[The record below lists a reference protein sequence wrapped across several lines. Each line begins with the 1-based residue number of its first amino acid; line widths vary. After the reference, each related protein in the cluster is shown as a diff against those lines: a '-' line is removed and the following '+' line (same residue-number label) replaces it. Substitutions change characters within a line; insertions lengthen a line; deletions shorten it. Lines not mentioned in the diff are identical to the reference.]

1 MKKSLALLLA
11 LMMFATILAGCAPA
25 AAVTPAAPT
34 ATPAPTDAASSAS
47 KDFGTDAEE
56 IAPKPGAIV
65 GEAKA
70 LNGQPLKLGVSFD
83 GSKISEIQI
92 LKMSETKWV
101 GDAAVV
107 QVIDDVVK
115 YQSVNVDTMS
125 GATIS
130 SKAAIEAVAN
140 AIKLKGLDPANY
152 QKKPEKPAASTK
164 AVEMK
169 SDVVIIGAGGAGLAA
184 AVSANQNGAKVIVF
198 EKMARIGG
206 NTVISGAA
214 YNAVDPKRQKAAG
227 IEDSIDKFYTQ
238 MYEGGDKKAKPELV
252 KTFVENAYP
261 ALEWLESLGMPFRDS
276 VFTVLGALWPRSHQ
290 PADPVGTGYF
300 NTYMKYINEHKDQV
314 QIYLNTEVTDIIK
327 ENGRVVGVKAK
338 NSDGIIT
345 AYAVKG
351 VIDAAGGFGANK
363 EMRNK
368 YNKIWPDLTN
378 IGTTNHPGATGDGMV
393 MAEKVGANL
402 IDMKEI
408 QLLPMGDPVTGSLSG
423 NIEQGVEN
431 RIFVN
436 KSGNRF
442 VDEGARRDVMTN
454 ALFKQQDSF
463 MWVIVDKHSYP
474 TGDTRNNF
482 NESID
487 QLIAEG
493 RAYKADTIEDLAK
506 QIGVDPKNLKNSVD
520 TFNKA
525 VDKSI
530 TDEFGRKLFKDKL
543 DTPPYY
549 AGARKPTV
557 HHTMGGVEITTSAQV
572 LDKDGKVIPGFYA
585 AGEVTGGI
593 HGGNRLGGNAV
604 PDTVIF
610 GKIAGESAALG
621 K

>member
-1 MKKSLALLLA
+1 MKRSLVLLLA
-11 LMMFATILAGCAPA
+11 LIMIASMLAGCAPA
-25 AAVTPAAPT
+25 AAVAPASAPTPTPA
-34 ATPAPTDAASSAS
+34 DAASSAS

-83 GSKISEIQI
+83 GSRISEVQI

-107 QVIDDVVK
+107 QVIDDIVK

-130 SKAAIEAVAN
+130 SKAAIEAVTN
-140 AIKLKGLDPANY
+140 AIKLKGLNPADY
-152 QKKPEKPAASTK
+152 QKKPEKTAASTK
-164 AVEMK
+164 AIEMK

-214 YNAVDPKRQKAAG
+214 YNAVDPKRQKPAG

-261 ALEWLESLGMPFRDS
+261 ALEWLESLGMPFRDT

-300 NTYMKYINEHKDQV
+300 NTYMKYINEHKDAV
-314 QIYLNTEVTDIIK
+314 QIYLNTEVTEIIK
-327 ENGRVVGVKAK
+327 ENGRVVGVNAK
-338 NSDGIIT
+338 NADGIIT
-345 AYAVKG
+345 AYAAKG

-393 MAEKVGANL
+393 MADKAGANL

-442 VDEGARRDVMTN
+442 VDEGSRRDVMTN
-454 ALFKQQDSF
+454 ALFKQQDAF

-493 RAYKADTIEDLAK
+493 RAFKADTIEDLAK
-506 QIGVDPKNLKNSVD
+506 QIGVDPKKLKNSVD

-530 TDEFGRKLFKDKL
+530 KDEFGRTLFKDKL

-572 LDKDGKVIPGFYA
+572 LDKEGKVIPGLYA

>member
-1 MKKSLALLLA
+1 MKRFLGVFLALIMVA
-11 LMMFATILAGCAPA
+11 ATVVSCAPA
-25 AAVTPAAPT
+25 ASIT
-34 ATPAPTDAASSAS
+34 ATTASTVTDADSSAS
-47 KDFGTDAEE
+47 KEGVGTDAPEL
-56 IAPKPGAIV
+56 APKPGAIV

-70 LNGQPLKLGVSFD
+70 YTGLPLKLGVSFE
-83 GSKISEIQI
+83 GNKITEIQI
-92 LKMSETKWV
+92 LKMSDTKWV
-101 GDAAVV
+101 GQAAIQ
-107 QVIDDVVK
+107 QVIDDVIK
-115 YQSVNVDTMS
+115 YQSVNVDVMA

-130 SKAAIEAVAN
+130 SKAAIEAVTN

-152 QKKPEKPAASTK
+152 QKKPAKEAASTK
-164 AVEMK
+164 TIEMK
-169 SDVVIIGAGGAGLAA
+169 SDVVVIGAGGAGLAA

-198 EKMARIGG
+198 EKMPRIGG

-227 IEDSIDKFYTQ
+227 VEDSIDKFYTQ

-252 KTFVENAYP
+252 RTFVENAYP
-261 ALEWLESLGMPFRDS
+261 ALEWLESLGMKFNDTI
-276 VFTVLGALWPRSHQ
+276 FTVLGALWPRSHQ
-290 PADPVGTGYF
+290 PSDPVGTGYF
-300 NTYMKYINEHKDQV
+300 NTYMNYINEHSEDVKL
-314 QIYLNTEVTDIIK
+314 YLNTEVTEIIK

-338 NSDGIIT
+338 NADGMIT

-351 VIDAAGGFGANK
+351 VIDAAGGFGANV

-368 YNKIWPDLTN
+368 YNKIWPDLTS
-378 IGTTNHPGATGDGMV
+378 IGTTNQPGATGDGMI
-393 MAEKVGANL
+393 MAEEIGANL
-402 IDMKEI
+402 IDMQEI
-408 QLLPMGDPVTGSLSG
+408 QLLPMGDPITGSLSG
-423 NIEQGVEN
+423 NIEQSVEN

-442 VDEGARRDVMTN
+442 VDEGARRDVMTKG
-454 ALFKQQDSF
+454 LFQQEDGF

-474 TGDTRNNF
+474 TGDVKNNF
-482 NESID
+482 SESID
-487 QLIAEG
+487 QLVAEG

-506 QIGVDPKNLKNSVD
+506 QIGVDPKNLKNAVD

-530 TDEFGRKLFKDKL
+530 VDPFGRTLFKHKL

-572 LDKDGKVIPGFYA
+572 LDKNGKVIPGLYA